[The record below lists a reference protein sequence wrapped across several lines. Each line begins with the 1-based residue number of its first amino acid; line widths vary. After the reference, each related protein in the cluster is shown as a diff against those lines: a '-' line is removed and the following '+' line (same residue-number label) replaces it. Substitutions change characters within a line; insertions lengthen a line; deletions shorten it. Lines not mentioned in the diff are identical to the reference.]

1 MRLAEDE
8 DVFVGDDPQREP
20 VGAGLADLVQL
31 EERRAGDQPVL
42 AQPDQEGG
50 VAFIEHQAGRL
61 GHLGELAGEVDELV
75 AVAVGPGGQDQQS
88 VGGQQVLAVGQDLLE
103 GLEQGGWL
111 TRPRLAGSAE

>member
-1 MRLAEDE
+1 M
-8 DVFVGDDPQREP
+8 GDDPQREP

-31 EERRAGDQPVL
+31 EERWSRDQPVL

-61 GHLGELAGEVDELV
+61 GHLGELAGEVDDVV
-75 AVAVGPGGQDQQS
+75 AVAAGPGGQDQQP
-88 VGGQQVLAVGQDLLE
+88 VGASRCWQLARICWRVLSRV
-103 GLEQGGWL
+103 GWL